1 MKSNWLRVGGILL
14 CVGLIVGFIVNHV
27 FDGNAKNATFAAA
40 TPLVPR
46 AKATADAALQMLRRQ
61 SGTQPIAGSTPL
73 NPTATGNP
81 LETARD
87 LRVVYDSL
95 KDSVDPVARN
105 IAHRAWSACFPTFIS
120 PQGKPLSLDRILKAL
135 PATAANNEARRAAY
149 RGLHERCAG
158 FFQLSR
164 EEAMYTTQLQQDASN
179 KGESLAP
186 GEFAAKLLRDGDTD
200 GALDVARTV
209 IASRDAYAIASL
221 QDFVHHYLVL
231 QIDAQPKASNERA
244 DIRALAFQIAA
255 CQMGLECGSDSLT
268 ALQLC
273 ANGGQCDGTV
283 VDRYLQAL
291 PNITDRETVM
301 KESQRIGDAIL
312 SGNLQALGLAPI
324 PG

>member
-1 MKSNWLRVGGILL
+1 MNSSWLRVGAILL
-14 CVGLIVGFIVNHV
+14 CVGLIAWFMVNHV
-27 FDGNAKNATFAAA
+27 FDGNAKNATSAPA
-40 TPLVPR
+40 TPVVPR
-46 AKATADAALQMLRRQ
+46 VNATAQAALQTRRRQ
-61 SGTQPIAGSTPL
+61 SGTQTITGSTPL
-73 NPTATGNP
+73 NATATSNP

-87 LRVVYDSL
+87 LRLVYDSL
-95 KDSVDPVARN
+95 KDSSDPVARN

-120 PQGKPLSLDRILKAL
+120 PLGKPLSLDRILNAL
-135 PATAANNEARRAAY
+135 PANAANNEARRAAY
-149 RGLHERCAG
+149 RGLQERCAG

-164 EEAMYTTQLQQDASN
+164 EAAIYTTQLQQDASN

-200 GALDVARTV
+200 GALDIARAV

-231 QIDAQPKASNERA
+231 QIDEKPKAGNERP

-291 PNITDRETVM
+291 PTITDRETVM
-301 KESQRIGDAIL
+301 KESQRIGDAIR